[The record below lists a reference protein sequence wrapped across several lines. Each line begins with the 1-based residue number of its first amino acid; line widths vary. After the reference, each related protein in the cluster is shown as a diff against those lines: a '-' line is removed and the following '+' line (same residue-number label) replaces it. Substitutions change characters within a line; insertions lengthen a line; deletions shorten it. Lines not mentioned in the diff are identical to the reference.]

1 MLSKTRHIM
10 KTNKSP
16 ALIAI
21 GALLAA
27 GAALSAHAAGTIAY
41 DDALTTSAT
50 AFTPPDNAK
59 TAADTSSDLPGTV
72 FAQSKE
78 DLFGL
83 PPAGKPPADRP
94 TSGQTPQAIPAS
106 GSGISVNGFYDFE
119 LAYTYPKTAHWSR
132 AVNRLQLEA
141 SGRIGGNKWKLGGR
155 ADFDPVYYGSDYY
168 LDGVK
173 NDQKLDFFWRE
184 NYIDLGAGDLAFR
197 IGAQQIVWGE
207 VVGLFFADVVSARD
221 QREFILPSF
230 DIIRIPQGAVR
241 AEYFKNDSHVELI
254 WIPVP
259 AFDNIGK
266 PGSDFYPVPLGSPT
280 SPIVASRFLDPDRPS
295 SSLKNS
301 NYGLRANT
309 LIDGWDLAGFYYR
322 SSSAQPTFYRLPTLA
337 GQAPIFQPRYD
348 RIWQAGG
355 TLSKDF
361 RNFVLKAEAVYTGPR
376 NYASTLLTAPQGVQE
391 RKTLDW
397 VISADFPFQNDVRL
411 NVQGFQRIY
420 FGGSEDSLAIKAGS
434 FGASVLLSGKIQKFE
449 PQVLY
454 IQTFGGGGGLIR
466 PRIDWRFTQNTR
478 LGFGVDVFTGPN
490 DGFFGRYDNR
500 DRVYTEVRHDF

>member
-1 MLSKTRHIM
+1 M
-10 KTNKSP
+10 KTENSP
-16 ALIAI
+16 GLIAL

-27 GAALSAHAAGTIAY
+27 TTALTAHAAGTIAY
-41 DDALTTSAT
+41 DDALATPAPAYAPQQNTEATPTAGSAT
-50 AFTPPDNAK
+50 PVPNK
-59 TAADTSSDLPGTV
+59 VL
-72 FAQSKE
+72 AQSKE
-78 DLFGL
+78 ELFGL
-83 PPAGKPPADRP
+83 PPAGKPPAEKPAAGELPPAMPAPDR
-94 TSGQTPQAIPAS
+94 GFAL
-106 GSGISVNGFYDFE
+106 NGFYDFE

-132 AVNRLQLEA
+132 AVNRFQLEA

-155 ADFDPVYYGSDYY
+155 ADIDPVYYGSNYY

-184 NYIDLGAGDLAFR
+184 NYIDFGAGDFAFR
-197 IGAQQIVWGE
+197 VGAQNIVWGE

-241 AEYFKNDSHVELI
+241 AEYFKNDSHLELV

-266 PGSDFYPVPLGSPT
+266 PGSDFYPFPLGSPT
-280 SPIVASRFLDPDRPS
+280 PQAVANQFLDPDRPS

-322 SSSAQPTFYRLPTLA
+322 SSSAQPTFYRLPTLV
-337 GQAPIFQPRYD
+337 GLPPIFQPRYD

-355 TLSKDF
+355 TLGKDF
-361 RNFVLKAEAVYTGPR
+361 RDFVLKAEVVYTGPR
-376 NYASTLLTAPQGVQE
+376 NYASTLATAPQGVLE

-397 VISADFPFQNDVRL
+397 ILSVDVPFRNDVRL
-411 NVQGFQRIY
+411 NIQGFQRVY
-420 FGGSEDSLAIKAGS
+420 FGGSEDPLVIKAGN
-434 FGASVLLSGKIQKFE
+434 FGASVFLSAKVQKFE

-466 PRIDWRFTQNTR
+466 PRIDWRFMQNAR
-478 LGFGVDVFTGPN
+478 FGLGVDIFTGPS
-490 DGFFGRYDNR
+490 DGVFGRYNNR
-500 DRVYTEVRHDF
+500 DRVYSELRYDF